1 MTPQLISGCRERPE
15 AEPKDKREAIRL
27 RNRRAIVAAAGELT
41 AELGTEGVSV
51 NGLAERAGVSRRTI
65 FNHFPSAQDAAFEYL
80 SELVTELIDTVLDDL
95 PEPTEPGTA
104 SLGEVYR
111 QLIGALRARVLIG
124 DLQPVF
130 SVDVQE
136 TQAAS
141 LWGYRVTRTAVERL
155 NEVLRERLPH
165 YTRSRRTSW
174 PPPSSTRSPSAWTS
188 GWSAPAGAR
197 TSGGVR
203 PGTSCCPPP
212 WRCWGGASTPDA
224 AASSPARDHPAPGN
238 HRSGREPP

>member
-1 MTPQLISGCRERPE
+1 MTPQLISRCRERPE

-41 AELGTEGVSV
+41 AELGTAGVSV

-155 NEVLRERLPH
+155 NEVLRERLPQ
-165 YTRSRRTSW
+165 YTPFQTHLVATTLINSLAECLDEW
-174 PPPSSTRSPSAWTS
+174 L
-188 GWSAPAGAR
+188 AR
-197 TSGGVR
+197 TGGVLDER
-203 PGTSCCPPP
+203 GRQT
-212 WRCWGGASTPDA
+212 WDELLSTA
-224 AASSPARDHPAPGN
+224 LEVL
-238 HRSGREPP
+238 GRGFDT

>member
-1 MTPQLISGCRERPE
+1 MTPQLISGCRERRA

-95 PEPTEPGTA
+95 PEPTEPETA

-141 LWGYRVTRTAVERL
+141 LWGYRVTRMAVERL
-155 NEVLRERLPH
+155 NEVLRERLPQ
-165 YTRSRRTSW
+165 YTPFQTHLVATTLINSLAECLDEW
-174 PPPSSTRSPSAWTS
+174 L
-188 GWSAPAGAR
+188 AR
-197 TSGGVR
+197 TGGVLDER
-203 PGTSCCPPP
+203 GRQI
-212 WRCWGGASTPDA
+212 WDELLSTA
-224 AASSPARDHPAPGN
+224 LEVL
-238 HRSGREPP
+238 GRGFDT

>member
-1 MTPQLISGCRERPE
+1 MTPQLISGCRERRA

-27 RNRRAIVAAAGELT
+27 RNRRAIIATAGELT

-80 SELVTELIDTVLDDL
+80 S
-95 PEPTEPGTA
+95 EPTEPGTA

-141 LWGYRVTRTAVERL
+141 LWGYRVTRMAVERL
-155 NEVLRERLPH
+155 NEVLRERLPQ
-165 YTRSRRTSW
+165 YTPFQTHLVVTTLINSLAECLDEW
-174 PPPSSTRSPSAWTS
+174 L
-188 GWSAPAGAR
+188 AR
-197 TSGGVR
+197 TGGVLDER
-203 PGTSCCPPP
+203 GRQI
-212 WRCWGGASTPDA
+212 WDELLSTA
-224 AASSPARDHPAPGN
+224 LEVL
-238 HRSGREPP
+238 GRGFDT

>member
-1 MTPQLISGCRERPE
+1 MTPQLISGCRERRA

-27 RNRRAIVAAAGELT
+27 RNRRAIIAAAGELT

-95 PEPTEPGTA
+95 PEPTEPETA

-141 LWGYRVTRTAVERL
+141 LWGYRVTRMAVERL
-155 NEVLRERLPH
+155 ERG
-165 YTRSRRTSW
+165 
-174 PPPSSTRSPSAWTS
+174 A
-188 GWSAPAGAR
+188 AGA
-197 TSGGVR
+197 SAAVH
-203 PGTSCCPPP
+203 PV
-212 WRCWGGASTPDA
+212 PDA
-224 AASSPARDHPAPGN
+224 PRGHHPHQLARRVPGRVAGP
-238 HRSGREPP
+238 HRRGPGRAGA